1 MSLKG
6 TKSHIYKVKVRY
18 SEIDCQRIVYNSHYL
33 TYFDISISE
42 LLDDVFDQDTYI
54 KETNNEFHTVAV
66 QMDFRAPARLND
78 QLEVYSSIKKVGNS
92 SLVFY
97 QEIYKEGSDKLL
109 NSAEIVWVH
118 TNQKEMKSA
127 TIPED
132 LRKKFDKYLIN

>member
-6 TKSHIYKVKVRY
+6 TKSHIHKVKVRY

-42 LLDDVFDQDTYI
+42 LLDDLFDQDAYI

-66 QMDFRAPARLND
+66 QTDFKAPARLND

-92 SLVFY
+92 SLIFY
-97 QEIYKEGSDKLL
+97 QEIYKEGSDELL

-118 TNQKEMKSA
+118 TNQAEMKAA

>member
-6 TKSHIYKVKVRY
+6 TKSHIHKVKVRY
-18 SEIDCQRIVYNSHYL
+18 SEIDCQKIVYNSHYL

-42 LLDDVFDQDTYI
+42 LLDDLFDQDAYI

-66 QMDFRAPARLND
+66 QMDFKAPARLND
-78 QLEVYSSIKKVGNS
+78 QLEIYSSIKKVGNS
-92 SLVFY
+92 SLIFY
-97 QEIYKEGSDKLL
+97 QEIYKEGSDELL

-118 TNQKEMKSA
+118 TNQAEMKAS

>member
-6 TKSHIYKVKVRY
+6 TKSHIHKVKVRY

-42 LLDDVFDQDTYI
+42 LLDNIFDQDTYI

-66 QMDFRAPARLND
+66 QMAFKAPAKLND

-92 SLVFY
+92 SLTFY
-97 QEIYKEGSDKLL
+97 QEIYKESSDELL

-118 TNQKEMKSA
+118 TNQTEMKAA

>member
-6 TKSHIYKVKVRY
+6 TKSHIHKVKVRY

-42 LLDDVFDQDTYI
+42 LLDDLFDQDTYI
-54 KETNNEFHTVAV
+54 KETDNEFHTVAV
-66 QMDFRAPARLND
+66 QMDFKAPARLND

-92 SLVFY
+92 SLIFY
-97 QEIYKEGSDKLL
+97 QEIYKAGSDELL

-118 TNQKEMKSA
+118 TNQAEMKAA

>member
-6 TKSHIYKVKVRY
+6 TKSHIHKVKVRY

-42 LLDDVFDQDTYI
+42 LLDDLFNQDTYI

-66 QMDFRAPARLND
+66 QMDFKAPARLND

-92 SLVFY
+92 SLIFY
-97 QEIYKEGSDKLL
+97 QEIYKEGSDELL

-118 TNQKEMKSA
+118 TNQAEMKAA

>member
-6 TKSHIYKVKVRY
+6 TKSHIHKIKVRY

-42 LLDDVFDQDTYI
+42 LLDDVFNQDRYI

-66 QMDFRAPARLND
+66 QMNFKAPARLND
-78 QLEVYSSIKKVGNS
+78 QLEVYSSIKKIGNS
-92 SLVFY
+92 SLMFY
-97 QEIYKEGSDKLL
+97 QEIYKEGSDELL

-118 TNQKEMKSA
+118 TNQTEMKAA

>member
-6 TKSHIYKVKVRY
+6 TKSHIHKVKVRY

-42 LLDDVFDQDTYI
+42 LLDDLFDQDAYI

-66 QMDFRAPARLND
+66 QMDFKAPARLND

-92 SLVFY
+92 SLIFY
-97 QEIYKEGSDKLL
+97 QEIYKEGSDELL
-109 NSAEIVWVH
+109 NNAEIVWVH
-118 TNQKEMKSA
+118 TNQAEMKAS

>member
-6 TKSHIYKVKVRY
+6 TKSHIHKVKVRY

-42 LLDDVFDQDTYI
+42 LLDDLFDQDAYI

-66 QMDFRAPARLND
+66 QMDFKAPARLND

-92 SLVFY
+92 SLIFY
-97 QEIYKEGSDKLL
+97 QEIYKEGSDELL
-109 NSAEIVWVH
+109 NSAEIIWVH
-118 TNQKEMKSA
+118 TNQVEMKAA
-127 TIPED
+127 TIPAD

>member
-6 TKSHIYKVKVRY
+6 TKSHIHKVKVRY

-42 LLDDVFDQDTYI
+42 LLDDLFDQDAYI
-54 KETNNEFHTVAV
+54 KGTNNEFHTVAV
-66 QMDFRAPARLND
+66 QMDFKAPARLND

-92 SLVFY
+92 SLIFY
-97 QEIYKEGSDKLL
+97 QEIYKEGSDELL

-118 TNQKEMKSA
+118 TNQAEMKAA

-132 LRKKFDKYLIN
+132 LRKKFDKYLMN

>member
-6 TKSHIYKVKVRY
+6 TKSHIHKIKVRY

-42 LLDDVFDQDTYI
+42 LLDDVFNQDRYI

-66 QMDFRAPARLND
+66 QMNFKAPARLND
-78 QLEVYSSIKKVGNS
+78 QLEVYSSIKKIGNS
-92 SLVFY
+92 SLMFY
-97 QEIYKEGSDKLL
+97 QEIYKEGSDELL

-118 TNQKEMKSA
+118 TNQTEMKAS

>member
-6 TKSHIYKVKVRY
+6 TKSHIHKVKVRY

-42 LLDDVFDQDTYI
+42 LLDDLFDQDAYI

-66 QMDFRAPARLND
+66 QMDFKAPARLND

-92 SLVFY
+92 SLIFY
-97 QEIYKEGSDKLL
+97 QEIYKAGSDELL

-118 TNQKEMKSA
+118 TNQAEMKAA

>member
-6 TKSHIYKVKVRY
+6 TKSHIQKVKVRY

-42 LLDDVFDQDTYI
+42 LLDDIFDQDAYI

-66 QMDFRAPARLND
+66 QMNFKAPAKLND
-78 QLEVYSSIKKVGNS
+78 ELEVYSSFKKIGNS
-92 SLVFY
+92 SLTFY
-97 QEIYKEGSDKLL
+97 QEIYKEGSDELL

-127 TIPED
+127 DLPED
-132 LRKKFDKYLIN
+132 LRKKFNKYLIN

>member
-6 TKSHIYKVKVRY
+6 TKSHIHKVKVRY

-42 LLDDVFDQDTYI
+42 LLDDLFDQDTYI

-66 QMDFRAPARLND
+66 QMDFKAPARLND

-92 SLVFY
+92 SLIFY
-97 QEIYKEGSDKLL
+97 QEIYKEGSDELL
-109 NSAEIVWVH
+109 NNAEIVWVH
-118 TNQKEMKSA
+118 TNQAEMKAA

-132 LRKKFDKYLIN
+132 LRKKLDKYLIN

>member
-6 TKSHIYKVKVRY
+6 TKSHIHKVKVRY

-42 LLDDVFDQDTYI
+42 LLDDLFNQDTYI

-66 QMDFRAPARLND
+66 QMDFKAPARLND

-92 SLVFY
+92 SLIFY
-97 QEIYKEGSDKLL
+97 QEIYKEGSDDLL
-109 NSAEIVWVH
+109 NSAKIVWVH
-118 TNQKEMKSA
+118 TNQAEMKAA

>member
-6 TKSHIYKVKVRY
+6 TKSHIHKVKVRY

-42 LLDDVFDQDTYI
+42 LLDDLFDQDTYI
-54 KETNNEFHTVAV
+54 KETDNEFHTVSV
-66 QMDFRAPARLND
+66 QMDFKAPARLND
-78 QLEVYSSIKKVGNS
+78 QLEIYSSIKKVGNS
-92 SLVFY
+92 SLIFY
-97 QEIYKEGSDKLL
+97 QEIYKEGSDELL

-118 TNQKEMKSA
+118 TNQAEMKA
-127 TIPED
+127 TIIPED

>member
-6 TKSHIYKVKVRY
+6 TKSHIHKIKVRY

-42 LLDDVFDQDTYI
+42 LLDDVFNQDRYI

-66 QMDFRAPARLND
+66 QMNFKAPARLND
-78 QLEVYSSIKKVGNS
+78 QLEVYSSIKKIGNS
-92 SLVFY
+92 SLMFY
-97 QEIYKEGSDKLL
+97 QEIYKECSDELL

-118 TNQKEMKSA
+118 TNQTEMKAS

>member
-6 TKSHIYKVKVRY
+6 TKSHIHKVKVRY

-42 LLDDVFDQDTYI
+42 LLDDLFDQDAYI

-66 QMDFRAPARLND
+66 QMDFKAPARLND

-92 SLVFY
+92 SLIFY
-97 QEIYKEGSDKLL
+97 QEIYKEGSDELL

-118 TNQKEMKSA
+118 TNQAEMKA
-127 TIPED
+127 AKIPED

>member
-6 TKSHIYKVKVRY
+6 TKSHIHKVKVRY

-42 LLDDVFDQDTYI
+42 LLDDVFNQDRYI

-66 QMDFRAPARLND
+66 QMNFKAPARLND
-78 QLEVYSSIKKVGNS
+78 QLEVYSSIKKIGNS
-92 SLVFY
+92 SLMFY
-97 QEIYKEGSDKLL
+97 QEIYKEGSDELL

-118 TNQKEMKSA
+118 TNQTEMKAS

>member
-6 TKSHIYKVKVRY
+6 TKSHIHKVKVRY

-42 LLDDVFDQDTYI
+42 LLDDLFDQDTYI
-54 KETNNEFHTVAV
+54 KETDNEFHTVAV
-66 QMDFRAPARLND
+66 QMDFKAPARLND
-78 QLEVYSSIKKVGNS
+78 QLEIYSSIKKVGNS
-92 SLVFY
+92 SLIFY
-97 QEIYKEGSDKLL
+97 QEIYKEGSDELL

-118 TNQKEMKSA
+118 TNQAEMKA
-127 TIPED
+127 TIIPED

>member
-6 TKSHIYKVKVRY
+6 TKSHIHKVKVRY

-42 LLDDVFDQDTYI
+42 LLDDLFDQDTYI

-66 QMDFRAPARLND
+66 QMDFKAPARLND

-92 SLVFY
+92 SLIFY
-97 QEIYKEGSDKLL
+97 QEIYKAGSDELL

-118 TNQKEMKSA
+118 TNQAEMKAA

>member
-6 TKSHIYKVKVRY
+6 TKSHIHKVKVRY

-42 LLDDVFDQDTYI
+42 LLDDLFDQDAYI

-66 QMDFRAPARLND
+66 QMDFKAPARLND

-92 SLVFY
+92 SLIFY
-97 QEIYKEGSDKLL
+97 QEIYNAGSDELL

-118 TNQKEMKSA
+118 TNQTEMKAA

>member
-1 MSLKG
+1 MK
-6 TKSHIYKVKVRY
+6 
-18 SEIDCQRIVYNSHYL
+18 YL
-33 TYFDISISE
+33 
-42 LLDDVFDQDTYI
+42 

-66 QMDFRAPARLND
+66 QMDFKAPAKLND

-92 SLVFY
+92 SLTFY
-97 QEIYKEGSDKLL
+97 QEIYKESSDELL

-118 TNQKEMKSA
+118 TNQTEMKAS

>member
-42 LLDDVFDQDTYI
+42 LLDNLFDQDMYI

-66 QMDFRAPARLND
+66 QMNFKAPAKLND
-78 QLEVYSSIKKVGNS
+78 KLEIYSSIKKIGNS
-92 SLVFY
+92 SLTFY
-97 QEIYKEGSDKLL
+97 QEIYKENSEELL

-118 TNQKEMKSA
+118 TNQSQMKSA
-127 TIPED
+127 VIPED
-132 LRKKFDKYLIN
+132 LRNKFDKYLIN

>member
-6 TKSHIYKVKVRY
+6 TKSHIHKVKVRY

-42 LLDDVFDQDTYI
+42 LLDDVFDQDKYI
-54 KETNNEFHTVAV
+54 EETNNEFHTVAV
-66 QMDFRAPARLND
+66 QMNFKAPAKLND
-78 QLEVYSSIKKVGNS
+78 QLEIYSSIKKVGNS
-92 SLVFY
+92 SLIFY
-97 QEIYKEGSDKLL
+97 QEIYKAGSDELL

-118 TNQKEMKSA
+118 TNQAEMKAA

>member
-6 TKSHIYKVKVRY
+6 TNSHIHKVKVRY

-42 LLDDVFDQDTYI
+42 LLDDLFDQDAYI

-66 QMDFRAPARLND
+66 QMDFKAPARLND
-78 QLEVYSSIKKVGNS
+78 QLEIYSSIKKVGNS
-92 SLVFY
+92 SLIFY
-97 QEIYKEGSDKLL
+97 QEIYKEGSDELL
-109 NSAEIVWVH
+109 NNAEIVWVH
-118 TNQKEMKSA
+118 TNQAEMKAS